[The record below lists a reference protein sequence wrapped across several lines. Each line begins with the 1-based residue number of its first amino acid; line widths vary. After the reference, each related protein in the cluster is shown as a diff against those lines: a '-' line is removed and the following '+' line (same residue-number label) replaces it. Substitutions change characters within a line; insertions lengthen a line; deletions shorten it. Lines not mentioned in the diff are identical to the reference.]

1 MTVATFP
8 SCRKRI
14 ALFPLAR
21 KYGNKAL
28 PARGLEEVVTT
39 DYSVGTV
46 GDISMNFVAQPFS
59 L

>member
-14 ALFPLAR
+14 APFPLAR
-21 KYGNKAL
+21 TYGNKAL

-46 GDISMNFVAQPFS
+46 GDISMNFVA
-59 L
+59 